1 MTVTRTAYVAFLACL
16 LLLSTDVMYAE
27 KSRSGGSMSM
37 SVIGGDSRAQDC
49 FRSAGIASQIHYA
62 THSEIEDCTYALEFG
77 ALSQRD
83 RAATLVN
90 RGIIYMALE
99 EYERAI
105 KDYTAAKKLNPD
117 FGEVYINVGNVFFLG
132 KLYDKAIEEYTA
144 ALEKSTTRRHIAYF
158 NRAMA
163 YEKLGDFASAETD
176 YKAVMELRPDWS
188 LPQARLQQ
196 LQNRS
201 AGPSTSPSS

>member
-1 MTVTRTAYVAFLACL
+1 MATGKAVYVMFFIFV
-16 LLLSTDVMYAE
+16 LSLSPLIAGAQQG
-27 KSRSGGSMSM
+27 RSGGSMSM

-49 FRSAGIASQIHYA
+49 YRSAGIASQIHYA
-62 THSEIEDCTYALEFG
+62 TRNEVEDCTYALEFG

-105 KDYTAAKKLNPD
+105 KDYTAAKKLSPN
-117 FGEVYINVGNVFFLG
+117 FGEIYINVGNVFFLG

-144 ALEKSTTRRHIAYF
+144 ALERSTTRRHIAYF

-163 YEKLGDFASAETD
+163 YEKLGDFTSAETD
-176 YKAVMELRPDWS
+176 YKAVMELMPDWS
-188 LPQARLQQ
+188 LPQARLEK
-196 LQNRS
+196 LQNKS
-201 AGPSTSPSS
+201 GAANPSS